1 MSSNESLQE
10 SNHLLID
17 DLKIKTLKELKEYAK
32 ELGLKGVSV
41 LPKST
46 LIALILE
53 TKEQR
58 IDGSTSSESDNSDK
72 KAKAGKR
79 KRSDSDDFNPF
90 QDAVLL
96 DIIEK
101 NLPPKKGKSSSGSK
115 AKKATSSSPL
125 DESKISKTLSADKS
139 LIHTLTETE
148 TDNSSSS
155 TNKDF
160 NPFPDFPTVKELKS
174 KKKSKSVSSSTTE
187 TEQVEEEKPA
197 KKRSVRKIKEK
208 VTDLFNETE
217 SESDLD
223 YILPD
228 FDELILDE
236 TESDN
241 SSSIDVEV
249 EKKPTI
255 KRSISISRNSD
266 ESSKSDNSDQPRIFI
281 KKSSSIQH
289 SDSKSEQESSDT
301 DSSTTTRR
309 IIKKDIKKIVKS
321 SNSDNPPSQP
331 AIKHSVTIQAPP
343 PPRRKTLNERVPEDL
358 PVTTVKERLDL
369 VIPQLESEIINEGVL
384 EVLPDG
390 YGFLRSPNYNY
401 QTSPDDIYVS
411 PSQIKR
417 FSLKQGDSVIGV
429 IRPPKVGERYFAL
442 LRVEGINGKVPGSLV
457 DNRKDFDDLMPI
469 YPEERLNLEFDPFN
483 YTTRMINLFSP
494 VGKGQRGLIV
504 AQPKT
509 GKTTILRNMANAISA
524 NHPNTKI
531 IILLIDERP
540 EEVTEMERTTVNTEV
555 IASTFDQKPEAHI
568 ALAEIVFEKAKRMV
582 ESGHDVVVFLDSV
595 TRLARAY
602 NVAGNTS
609 GRTMT
614 GGVDSEAL
622 KKPRRLFSSARNI
635 EHGGSLTILATALV
649 ETGSR
654 MDDVIFEEFK
664 GTGNMEIVLDRR
676 LSERRIFPAID
687 IFKSGTRQEERLT
700 SAEEREKV
708 VLLRRYLSTMNPVEA
723 MEFLSDKMRGTKN
736 NMEFLNSM
744 NR

>member
-321 SNSDNPPSQP
+321 SNSDNTPSQP